1 MHPPVRGSIIPFL
14 REELLERAR
23 KETARRETVILVH
36 GLWGTDLG
44 LRRLGRRL
52 EQAGLGVRYYRYP
65 SWRGRLEDI
74 THGLRYLVEHTEGK
88 RVHLLGHSLGGIVI
102 AKMLASA
109 PPPRVGQVAFLGS
122 PLRGSTAVS
131 AISRKRLGRWLLGPV
146 ALEGIVED
154 RPPAPADREILVVA
168 GTLPLG
174 IGLLF
179 GIPRPHD
186 GWIQVSETGVEG
198 ARAFRSRAWHFGLLL
213 SRKVASTVCAFFN
226 GESD

>member
-1 MHPPVRGSIIPFL
+1 
-14 REELLERAR
+14 
-23 KETARRETVILVH
+23 
-36 GLWGTDLG
+36 
-44 LRRLGRRL
+44 
-52 EQAGLGVRYYRYP
+52 
-65 SWRGRLEDI
+65 
-74 THGLRYLVEHTEGK
+74 
-88 RVHLLGHSLGGIVI
+88 
-102 AKMLASA
+102 
-109 PPPRVGQVAFLGS
+109 
-122 PLRGSTAVS
+122 
-131 AISRKRLGRWLLGPV
+131 V
-146 ALEGIVED
+146 ALKGIVED